1 MVSDTVSDIVLE
13 FSAFDVTLEAVSDT
27 IFDVLVDIVEVVL
40 DELSEFV
47 SLSSVQATANTVKST
62 NASTRTA
69 IFNNF
74 I

>member
-27 IFDVLVDIVEVVL
+27 VFDVLVDIVEVVL

-47 SLSSVQATANTVKST
+47 SLSSVQAAANTVKST